1 MLQNGRVLPDNTLIL
16 DAYTI
21 EIGLEHKHSQTHT
34 DTRTRKHTR
43 TVKKSKFS

>member
-1 MLQNGRVLPDNTLIL
+1 MLKNGRVFTDNTLIL

-21 EIGLEHKHSQTHT
+21 EIGLEQKHSQIHT